1 MGNIT
6 DQLYHTTRRVMGE
19 WGLQSRACLLVLYGM
34 AAEALPYQEALEAAA
49 DFLGEAKER
58 LHAAL
63 CYDLL
68 RAGYEV
74 SPAELLE
81 GLVWE
86 VEA

>member
-1 MGNIT
+1 MGDIT
-6 DQLYHTTRRVMGE
+6 DQLYHEVRRVMGE
-19 WGLQSRACLLVLYGM
+19 WGLQSYASLLVLYGM
-34 AAEALPYQEALEAAA
+34 AAEALAYQEALEGAA
-49 DFLGEAKER
+49 DFLGEARER
-58 LHAAL
+58 LQAAL

-81 GLVWE
+81 SLVWE